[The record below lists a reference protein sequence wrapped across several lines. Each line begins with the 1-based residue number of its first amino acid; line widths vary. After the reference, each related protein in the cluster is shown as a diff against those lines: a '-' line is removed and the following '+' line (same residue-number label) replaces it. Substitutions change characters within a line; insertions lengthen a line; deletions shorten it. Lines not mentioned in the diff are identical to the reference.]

1 MLHSSNAL
9 KIDTMILGKISF
21 ILPFLSGVLL
31 WLSLPGGGEL
41 WPLLFVA
48 LVPLLVAIQKSSI
61 KEAGLYGLLFG
72 LVHFLF
78 LLYWIVIVLGRYGG
92 LHWFVAVLVLLLL
105 ALYLSSYYFI
115 FGVLAGYGLSF
126 FPGAIAVWLLPT
138 LWVGLDWVRGILF
151 TGMPW
156 MDLGYGLW
164 EKTDLIQIAD
174 LFGHHGVTWVIV
186 FTNCLLA
193 ILLTKKQTVSSAM
206 FLLLSFLLVFGSGAI
221 YSRERSSE
229 LSRTLSDNNVK
240 AIRVGIVQGNIDQ
253 SVKWSPLQQQSTVDS
268 YLALS
273 YQLLA
278 DKRVPDLLVWPETA
292 LPFYPHQNKHMQL
305 LRAMTSQYDIALLTG
320 APWYEVIDLKARKVE
335 FFNSALLLDSTGQF
349 SGKYYKTHLVPFG
362 EYVPLKKF
370 LPFLAP
376 VVEAVGD
383 FTPGKIEQP
392 LVVKDGRAGVLIC
405 FESVFP
411 ELSRKWVLAGANM
424 LVNLTNDAWY
434 GKSSAPHHSLA
445 MSVFRAV
452 ETRRS
457 LVRSANTGISAFINP
472 FGRVEFR
479 SELFQPFGFAADV
492 VLYEEETFWVRYG
505 YLFGPLCLFIGLAG
519 ALVAVIKGR
528 PRRTALLG
536 YRKN

>member
-1 MLHSSNAL
+1 MFFR
-9 KIDTMILGKISF
+9 KWFF
-21 ILPFLSGVLL
+21 ILPLLSAVLL
-31 WLSLPGGGEL
+31 WLSFPGGGEL

-48 LVPLLVAIQKSSI
+48 LVPLLVAIQKSST
-61 KEAGLYGLLFG
+61 KEAGLYGFFFG
-72 LVHFLF
+72 LVHFLL
-78 LLYWIVIVLGRYGG
+78 LLYWIIIVLGRYGG
-92 LHWFVAVLVLLLL
+92 LHWFIAVLVLLLL
-105 ALYLSSYYFI
+105 ASYLSGYFFI
-115 FGVLAGYGLSF
+115 FGVLGRAVTAVL
-126 FPGAIAVWLLPT
+126 PGAAVLWLLPT

-193 ILLTKKQTVSSAM
+193 ILLTKKQTVSSAL
-206 FLLLSFLLVFGSGAI
+206 FLLLSFLLVFGSGVI
-221 YSRERSSE
+221 YSMERTGE
-229 LSRTLSDNNVK
+229 LSKSISDKHVK
-240 AIRVGIVQGNIDQ
+240 AMRVGIVQGNIDQ
-253 SVKWSPLQQQSTVDS
+253 SIKWSPLQQKSTVDS

-273 YQLLA
+273 KTLLA
-278 DKRVPDLLVWPETA
+278 DNPPELLVWPETA
-292 LPFYPHQNKHMQL
+292 LPFYPPQNKSMQP

-320 APWYEVIDLKARKVE
+320 APWYEVIDRKARKVE

-349 SGKYYKTHLVPFG
+349 SSKYYKTHLVPFG

-392 LVVKDGRAGVLIC
+392 LVVKDGHAGVLIC

-434 GKSSAPHHSLA
+434 GKSSAPYQSWA
-445 MSVFRAV
+445 MTVYRAV

-457 LVRSANTGISAFINP
+457 VVRSANTGISGLIDP
-472 FGRVEFR
+472 LGRIRSE
-479 SELFQPFGFAADV
+479 SELFVTWSEAFEVP
-492 VLYEEETFWVRYG
+492 LLEERTIFVQWG
-505 YLFGPLCLFIGLAG
+505 YLFAPVCLGLAVLIGLFG
-519 ALVAVIKGR
+519 LMRPQRRGRLV
-528 PRRTALLG
+528 L
-536 YRKN
+536 